1 MFRFKYN
8 WDFKKQTMTKL
19 YLFPILLLLFSCGNP
34 IKCSE
39 KEVKSE
45 TYNWNDETDTSKK
58 QNREAVYDALIQ
70 TTNDFNVYTSSEI
83 EFYKAKK
90 NFKNSFVADTSNIK
104 KQKNQLILRLKNGR
118 KIAFQDKIKSEEI
131 LQTEDSIYTYLGQFP
146 SLNHYLVKGQ
156 FYENTEYYFIN
167 KTNGKSTKLA
177 GFPIVSENNLH
188 LANTNEMG
196 GFMDEKFGFQIHK
209 LHSTTP
215 YLIEILND
223 FKWYPLDFTW
233 DKDNTLLV
241 KIIDCTHKEFTSGKF
256 QQSKN
261 CIFLRLEF
269 L

>member
-1 MFRFKYN
+1 M
-8 WDFKKQTMTKL
+8 
-19 YLFPILLLLFSCGNP
+19 LLLYSCGNSTKNSGNE
-34 IKCSE
+34 IAADTYDRSE
-39 KEVKSE
+39 NS
-45 TYNWNDETDTSKK
+45 DTSTK
-58 QNREAVYDALIQ
+58 QYRKIANDALIQ
-70 TTNDFNVYTSSEI
+70 TTNDFNVYASCEV
-83 EFYKAKK
+83 EFNKAKK
-90 NFKNSFVADTSNIK
+90 SFKNSFDTDTSNIK

-118 KIAFQDKIKSEEI
+118 KIAFKDKIKIEEF
-131 LQTEDSIYTYLGQFP
+131 LQTEDSAYTYLGQFP
-146 SLNHYLVKGQ
+146 GLNHYLVKGQ

-167 KTNGKSTKLA
+167 QLNGKSTKLA
-177 GFPIVSENNLH
+177 GFPIVSENNLY

-215 YLIEILND
+215 YLVKILND

-241 KIIDCTHKEFTSGKF
+241 KIIDCTHKDFISGKF

>member
-1 MFRFKYN
+1 MIKPFI
-8 WDFKKQTMTKL
+8 
-19 YLFPILLLLFSCGNP
+19 FPFILLLYSCVNP
-34 IKCSE
+34 ANSSKGE
-39 KEVKSE
+39 AQTE

-58 QNREAVYDALIQ
+58 QNREAIYDALIQ
-70 TTNDFNVYTSSEI
+70 PTTDFYVYTSSEV
-83 EFYKAKK
+83 EFNKAKK
-90 NFKNSFVADTSNIK
+90 SFKNSFVADTSSIK
-104 KQKNQLILRLKNGR
+104 KKKNQLILRFKNGR
-118 KIAFQDKIKSEEI
+118 KIAFQDKIKSEEF
-131 LQTEDSIYTYLGQFP
+131 LQIEDSIYTYLGQFP
-146 SLNHYLVKGQ
+146 VLNHYLVKGQ

-167 KTNGKSTKLA
+167 KTNGKSTELA
-177 GFPIVSENNLH
+177 GFPVVSENNLY

-209 LHSTTP
+209 LHSITP

-233 DKDNTLLV
+233 DKDNNLLV
-241 KIIDCTHKEFTSGKF
+241 KIIDCTHKDFTSGKF

>member
-1 MFRFKYN
+1 MIKPFI
-8 WDFKKQTMTKL
+8 
-19 YLFPILLLLFSCGNP
+19 FPFILLLFSCEN
-34 IKCSE
+34 SDNNS
-39 KEVKSE
+39 KEEGQAE
-45 TYNWNDETDTSKK
+45 TYNWNDETDTSTNQYRKIAY
-58 QNREAVYDALIQ
+58 NELIPA
-70 TTNDFNVYTSSEI
+70 TNDFNVYASSEV
-83 EFYKAKK
+83 EFNKAKK
-90 NFKNSFVADTSNIK
+90 NFKNSFDADTSNIK
-104 KQKNQLILRLKNGR
+104 KKKNQLILRLKNGR
-118 KIAFQDKIKSEEI
+118 KIAFQDKIKSEEF

-146 SLNHYLVKGQ
+146 SLNLYLAKGQ

-167 KTNGKSTKLA
+167 KSNGKSTKLA

-188 LANTNEMG
+188 LANTNEVG
-196 GFMDEKFGFQIHK
+196 GFADEKFGFQIHK
-209 LHSTTP
+209 LHATTH

-241 KIIDCTHKEFTSGKF
+241 KIIDCTRKDFISGKF

>member
-1 MFRFKYN
+1 MIKPFI
-8 WDFKKQTMTKL
+8 
-19 YLFPILLLLFSCGNP
+19 FPFIFLLFSCVNSANNLKG
-34 IKCSE
+34 E
-39 KEVKSE
+39 AQAE

-70 TTNDFNVYTSSEI
+70 PTIDFNVYTSNEV
-83 EFYKAKK
+83 EFNRAKK
-90 NFKNSFVADTSNIK
+90 NFKNSFDADTSSIK
-104 KQKNQLILRLKNGR
+104 KKKNQLILRLKNGR

-131 LQTEDSIYTYLGQFP
+131 LQTEDSTYTYLGQFP
-146 SLNHYLVKGQ
+146 GLNYYLVKGQ

-167 KTNGKSTKLA
+167 QLNGKSTKLA
-177 GFPIVSENNLH
+177 GFPIVSENNLY
-188 LANTNEMG
+188 LANINEMG

-209 LHSTTP
+209 LHSSTP

-223 FKWYPLDFTW
+223 FKWYPIDFTW

-241 KIIDCTHKEFTSGKF
+241 KIIDCTHNDFISGKF

>member
-1 MFRFKYN
+1 MIKPFI
-8 WDFKKQTMTKL
+8 
-19 YLFPILLLLFSCGNP
+19 FPFILLLFSCVNP
-34 IKCSE
+34 ANNLKGE
-39 KEVKSE
+39 AQAE

-70 TTNDFNVYTSSEI
+70 PTTDFNVYTSSEV
-83 EFYKAKK
+83 EFIKAKK
-90 NFKNSFVADTSNIK
+90 SFKNSFVVDTSNIK
-104 KQKNQLILRLKNGR
+104 KQKNQLTLRLKNGR
-118 KIAFQDKIKSEEI
+118 KIAFQDEIKSEEI

-146 SLNHYLVKGQ
+146 VLNHYLVNGQ

-177 GFPIVSENNLH
+177 GFPIVSENNLY

-196 GFMDEKFGFQIHK
+196 GFADEKFGFQIHK
-209 LHSTTP
+209 LHATTP

-241 KIIDCTHKEFTSGKF
+241 KIIDCTHKDFISGKF

-261 CIFLRLEF
+261 CIFLRLDF